1 MIIIVGGGIAG
12 LSMALTCQQL
22 GLDCRVFEAATKI
35 EALGVGINLQPN
47 AVRELYDLGLADDLA
62 AIGIEAEEWALFATG
77 GKLVWSEPR
86 GRLAGYN
93 WPQFSVHRGAL
104 QMMLLDAIIER
115 LGEDVVICDAQ
126 LTAYTNTPSGITA
139 EFVRANGQT
148 FKAEGELLVGA
159 DGINSS
165 VRRQMYPE
173 EGAPQWGG
181 AIMWRG
187 TSLASPPRTGN
198 SFILMGTLDQRFV
211 CYPISK
217 PNADGLTTLNWIA
230 ELTPTRTQQ
239 PVPTDWN
246 RQVNKDQFLPEFL
259 SWCFDWIDVP
269 QIIRGAEEVFE
280 YPMVDR
286 DPVPTWIDGRV
297 LIIGDAAHAMYPV
310 GSNGASQAIVDT
322 RVLGA
327 CLKTTGVS
335 AGALKA
341 YETRMIED
349 LNALVLRN
357 RGAGPIGVL
366 GVVEQRSGGEFENIS
381 EVIDH
386 QELAEYMASYKR
398 AAGFAIDTLNHA
410 PPTLLAD

>member
-35 EALGVGINLQPN
+35 KALGVGINLQPN

-104 QMMLLDAIIER
+104 QMMLLNAVIGR

-139 EFVRANGQT
+139 EFARANGQT
-148 FKAEGELLVGA
+148 FKAEGELLIGA
-159 DGINSS
+159 DGINSA

-187 TSLASPPRTGN
+187 TSHARPPRTSN

-217 PNADGLTTLNWIA
+217 PDADGLTTLNWIA

-239 PVPTDWN
+239 PAPTDWN
-246 RQVNKDQFLPEFL
+246 RQVDKDRFLPEFL
-259 SWCFDWIDVP
+259 SWRFDWIDVP
-269 QIIRGAEEVFE
+269 QIIKGAEEVFE

-286 DPVPTWIDGRV
+286 NPVPTWTDGRV

-327 CLKTTGVS
+327 CLKTAGAT

-341 YETRMIED
+341 YEARMIED

-357 RGAGPIGVL
+357 RGAGPIGIL
-366 GVVEQRSGGEFENIS
+366 GVVEQRSGGDFENIS
-381 EVIDH
+381 EVIGH
-386 QELAEYMASYKR
+386 QELAEYMASYKS

-410 PPTLLAD
+410 PPTLLVD